1 MRHQIDAAVDSLCY
15 APDVDDPDA
24 RCGSEATTYV
34 LYRGVRRYLCPTHAR
49 DVERY
54 DDSDDD
60 SDQDEHPRADVC
72 DRCRRMTPHEYIN
85 IDGVCPDCE
94 T

>member
-54 DDSDDD
+54 DDSD
-60 SDQDEHPRADVC
+60 QDEHPRAVVC